1 MMDLQE
7 ALLPRK
13 PYRRSSL
20 SASLYLSTFLKT
32 LAFAVA
38 ILAVWPRQ
46 IYELML
52 AAGSDS
58 ASAAFNIG
66 VISALR
72 HLSEFVGSQLLASWL
87 ETVGCR
93 TILLISNSAVMME
106 CALMVL
112 SSSPIGQGAVHVVLG
127 LASSPGPIDDH
138 CIVASMK
145 NTEQRNTAR
154 GKVMMVLSAALL
166 VGPLVGGTLAT
177 MHGSVAS
184 LITGNLL
191 GCAAVGAVLLGVP
204 ADLSGTWM
212 SKNKVQSHKDISVSG
227 TTCQDKVS
235 PKYAWFCGAT
245 VISGMGMAAFGATC
259 VLWMGVGLS
268 WNGMAIGRFLAL
280 GMLSRTSAQAFLL
293 PLVAQVAHG
302 REHYA
307 AQACLCITAL
317 RFFLLAGSSDGGWA
331 YIVVMATSLGFCS
344 TSLLSDL
351 CARHA
356 PRGRPDFW
364 SAQLAALNTAASA
377 VGAVIGSRLLA
388 SAFRGSLS
396 LGAPLLFAASC
407 EFLACAC
414 IAQGLK
420 DTTCKKFPEEV
431 CSESV
436 PMPPKSTAKS
446 EVHPALTCQ
455 SHENMV

>member
-7 ALLPRK
+7 ALLPPR
-13 PYRRSSL
+13 PHRRSSL
-20 SASLYLSTFLKT
+20 LVSLYLSTFLKT

-38 ILAVWPRQ
+38 ILPVWPIQ
-46 IYELML
+46 IYKLML
-52 AAGSDS
+52 AAGSD
-58 ASAAFNIG
+58 AGSAAFEIG

-72 HLSEFVGSQLLASWL
+72 HLSEFVGSQLLVSWS
-87 ETVGCR
+87 EIIGCR
-93 TILLISNSAVMME
+93 AILMVSNTAVMME
-106 CALMVL
+106 CALVGL
-112 SSSPIGQGAVHVVLG
+112 SSSPIGQGAAHVLLG
-127 LASSPGPIDDH
+127 LASSPGPVDNQ
-138 CIVASMK
+138 CIMASVK
-145 NTEQRNTAR
+145 STEQWQTAQER
-154 GKVMMVLSAALL
+154 VLTVLSAALL
-166 VGPLVGGTLAT
+166 VGPLVGGNLAT
-177 MHGSVAS
+177 MHGSMTACV
-184 LITGNLL
+184 IRNLL
-191 GCAAVGAVLLGVP
+191 GCAAVATVWLGLP
-204 ADLSGTWM
+204 EDLAGTWT
-212 SKNKVQSHKDISVSG
+212 SKKVKKHEDISVSW
-227 TTCQDKVS
+227 TACQDKVS
-235 PKYAWFCGAT
+235 PKCAWFFSAT
-245 VISGMGMAAFGATC
+245 IISGMGMAAFGTTC